1 MFAFGGRVQMRRWL
15 APFTLLTGL
24 VSSLAGSA
32 PAAAQVVNVEGL
44 RKSLT
49 QPGVHGKLGGSI
61 TTYNG
66 NTTGTELGGAAL
78 IGYRAGRHLMY
89 GSTSANY
96 SNMGGDVRVANAFIH
111 LRYNYVFSDLVAGE
125 LFVQSESDRFRRLRL
140 RSLLGIGPRFTILQ
154 GETVSLFYGLSYMF
168 EHTTLGESIADHPVR
183 PDDVHRLNNYAA
195 LLVVLDPE
203 RAQLANTIYFQP
215 RVDDLRDMRLL
226 DVLSLEVSITG
237 RISASLQGTLRYES
251 PVPQPLKRA
260 DLMVKNMLGL
270 TF

>member
-1 MFAFGGRVQMRRWL
+1 MFGFGGRVGVRRWL
-15 APFTLLTGL
+15 APFALIAGL
-24 VSSLAGSA
+24 VGAP

-61 TTYNG
+61 TSYNG

-78 IGYRAGRHLMY
+78 IGYRHERHLVY
-89 GSTSANY
+89 LNTSANY
-96 SNMGGDVRVANAFIH
+96 SNMGGDVRVANAFLH
-111 LRYNYVFSDLVAGE
+111 FRYNYVFTELVAGE
-125 LFVQSESDRFRRLRL
+125 LFAQSESDRFRRLRL
-140 RSLLGIGPRFTILQ
+140 RSLFGIGPRFTIVQ

-168 EHTTLGESIADHPVR
+168 EHTTLGDSIADHPVR
-183 PDDVHRLNNYAA
+183 PNDVHRANNYAA
-195 LLVVLDPE
+195 LLIVLDPG

-215 RVDDLRDMRLL
+215 RIDDLRDMRLL
-226 DVLSLEVSITG
+226 DVLSLEVSIVG
-237 RISASLQGTLRYES
+237 QISASLQGTLRYES
-251 PVPQPLKRA
+251 PVPQPLKSA

>member
-1 MFAFGGRVQMRRWL
+1 MFGFGRRVPWRWRL
-15 APFTLLTGL
+15 APIALIA
-24 VSSLAGSA
+24 SLAGG

-44 RKSLT
+44 RRSLT
-49 QPGVHGKLGGSI
+49 LPGIHGKLGGSI

-78 IGYRAGRHLMY
+78 IGYRQGRNLAY
-89 GSTSANY
+89 LNTSANY

-111 LRYNYVFSDLVAGE
+111 FRYNYVFSESIAGE
-125 LFVQSESDRFRRLRL
+125 VFAQSESDRFRRLRL
-140 RSLLGIGPRFTILQ
+140 RSLVGIGPRFTVVQ
-154 GETVSLFYGLSYMF
+154 GETASLFYGFSYMF
-168 EHTTLGESIADHPVR
+168 EHTTLGASIADHPVR

-195 LLVVLDPE
+195 LLIILDPD

-215 RVDDLRDMRLL
+215 RVDDLRDVRLL

-260 DLMVKNMLGL
+260 DLMVKNLLGL